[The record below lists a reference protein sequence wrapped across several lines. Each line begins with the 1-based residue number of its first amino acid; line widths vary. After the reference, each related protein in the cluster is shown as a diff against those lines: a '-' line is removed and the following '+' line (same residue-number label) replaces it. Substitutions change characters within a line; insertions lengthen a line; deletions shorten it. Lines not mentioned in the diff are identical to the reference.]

1 MKMNMLAPLDRSGLE
16 SPGFLLCHTDEEHSI
31 RLSETGMIAL
41 IDIVLPLSLSKL
53 NHRDAHFSGKA
64 FYLSCKLLVM
74 SPSNLGEGMR

>member
-1 MKMNMLAPLDRSGLE
+1 MNMLAPLDRSGLE

-64 FYLSCKLLVM
+64 FYLVM
-74 SPSNLGEGMR
+74 QTLGDVTEQLG